1 MMTVRILPFALAV
14 ATLAACSSGNGSTA
28 STPTP
33 VLPPPATGSTG
44 PTATG
49 PTGSFPTTSP
59 GSATGKLTSGEVTFQ
74 LSGDVEVEKTL
85 RSLTNAVYAPPPGGL
100 AIVWTAGG
108 TDASTI
114 GLGGGTFTGTQP
126 TSPTLSVSVTAQTSD
141 GIARFLSIDGEC
153 EVTIDVALR
162 DEISGSFSCTGLV
175 GSAGEVVAVSAS
187 FRATG

>member
-1 MMTVRILPFALAV
+1 MMTVRILHFAFAV
-14 ATLAACSSGNGSTA
+14 ATFAACSGGNGSTA
-28 STPTP
+28 TSTPL
-33 VLPPPATGSTG
+33 LPPPATGPTG

-49 PTGSFPTTSP
+49 PTASLPTTSP
-59 GSATGKLTSGEVTFQ
+59 GSATGNLTSGGATFQ

-114 GLGGGTFTGTQP
+114 GLGGGTFTGTQQ

-153 EVTIDVALR
+153 EVTIDVAVE

-175 GSAGEVVAVSAS
+175 GSAGEVVTVSAS

>member
-1 MMTVRILPFALAV
+1 VKTFRILLVVNAV
-14 ATLAACSSGNGSTA
+14 AAFCACSSANGSIA
-28 STPTP
+28 STPSP
-33 VLPPPATGSTG
+33 VFPPMATG

-49 PTGSFPTTSP
+49 PTAPLPTTSP

-74 LSGDVEVEKTL
+74 LSGDLEVEKTL

-114 GLGGGTFTGTQP
+114 GLGGGTFTGTQR
-126 TSPTLSVSVTAQTSD
+126 TSPVLSVSVTAQTSD
-141 GIARFLSIDGEC
+141 GIARFLSVNGEC
-153 EVTIDVALR
+153 EVTIDVAVE

-175 GSAGEVVAVSAS
+175 GSSGEVVNVSAS

>member
-1 MMTVRILPFALAV
+1 MMTVRILPFAFAV
-14 ATLAACSSGNGSTA
+14 ATFAACSSGNDSTGST
-28 STPTP
+28 TTP
-33 VLPPPATGSTG
+33 VVPPATGPTG

-49 PTGSFPTTSP
+49 PTAPLPTTSP
-59 GSATGKLTSGEVTFQ
+59 GSATGNLTSGEVTFQ

-108 TDASTI
+108 TDPSTI
-114 GLGGGTFTGTQP
+114 GLGGASFTGTQT
-126 TSPTLSVSVTAQTSD
+126 TSPELSVSVSAQTSD

-153 EVTIDVALR
+153 EVTIDVAVE
-162 DEISGSFSCTGLV
+162 DEVSGSFSCTGLV

-187 FRATG
+187 FSATG

>member
-1 MMTVRILPFALAV
+1 MMTVRILPLAFAVGAF
-14 ATLAACSSGNGSTA
+14 AACSSGNGSIG

-33 VLPPPATGSTG
+33 VLPPRATG

-49 PTGSFPTTSP
+49 PTGSLPTTSP
-59 GSATGKLTSGEVTFQ
+59 GSATGNLTSGEVTFQ

-85 RSLTNAVYAPPPGGL
+85 RSLTNAAYAPPPGGL

-126 TSPTLSVSVTAQTSD
+126 TSPRLSVSVTAQTSD
-141 GIARFLSIDGEC
+141 GIARFLSVDGEC
-153 EVTIDVALR
+153 EVTIDVAVQ

-175 GSAGEVVAVSAS
+175 GSAGEVVTVSAS

>member
-14 ATLAACSSGNGSTA
+14 AAFAACSSGDGSIG

-33 VLPPPATGSTG
+33 VLPPATGPTDTAATG
-44 PTATG
+44 PTA
-49 PTGSFPTTSP
+49 PLPTTSP

-108 TDASTI
+108 TDASTV
-114 GLGGGTFTGTQP
+114 GLGGATFTGTQT
-126 TSPTLSVSVTAQTSD
+126 TSATLSVSVTAQTSE

-153 EVTIDVALR
+153 EVTIDVAVQ

-175 GSAGEVVAVSAS
+175 GSAGEVVTVSAS